1 MRKQQKKDIENWLV
15 KKPGYLKKSAFE
27 VSVAMGMAI
36 SNKEDLDEV
45 HKILKKVRK
54 KHTVTESSKPVT
66 KDVVEYAMSVTSK
79 DVIAPK
85 VVRDGTIF
93 NQPFTRKL
101 TTPGLYFVFGCVH
114 APFHNAAAFQ
124 RGIFPLLKDNREHV
138 VGIVLAGD
146 FLDMNSLSSHDK
158 GKKPIQG
165 VTLDW
170 EYKEGSELI
179 DGITSDLASN
189 IHKIYLFGNH
199 EDRYFRYMNDID
211 NSKLGKSLPSPET
224 GLDLQKKGFNVLTNW
239 KEDHITLG
247 NYLDVSH
254 GEFVNIHTAKK
265 HIDTYRRSTL
275 FYHTHRVQQYIE
287 GQVGGYNGGSMA
299 DFNQPVFNYASRAM
313 KGSWLNGFTAVY
325 VDNQGF
331 YHVQQIVCYNNSF
344 IFGNKLYKY

>member
-1 MRKQQKKDIENWLV
+1 MRKQQKKDIENWLA

-36 SNKEDLDEV
+36 ATKEDLDEV
-45 HKILKKVRK
+45 HKILKKARK
-54 KHTVTESSKPVT
+54 KKSNNIPSIKVEEYKHQTTVICDPIQS
-66 KDVVEYAMSVTSK
+66 
-79 DVIAPK
+79 
-85 VVRDGTIF
+85 
-93 NQPFTRKL
+93 FTRKL

-170 EYKEGSELI
+170 EYKEGSDLI

>member
-1 MRKQQKKDIENWLV
+1 MTKKQKKIYNWLIER
-15 KKPGYLKKSAFE
+15 PGYLKKS
-27 VSVAMGMAI
+27 VDTLINTIDGDVDYNDAI
-36 SNKEDLDEV
+36 IALKEARIVHRNKFIPKDRIIKEIVKSNPRTTPIFK
-45 HKILKKVRK
+45 
-54 KHTVTESSKPVT
+54 
-66 KDVVEYAMSVTSK
+66 TSK
-79 DVIAPK
+79 TI
-85 VVRDGTIF
+85 VRDDLNKPTPI
-93 NQPFTRKL
+93 RKL

-138 VGIVLAGD
+138 VGIILAGD

-254 GEFVNIHTAKK
+254 GEFINIHTAKK